1 MNLKALLL
9 VFVALCCLIVE
20 DSDAARRKRRG
31 RRRYSGPPPT
41 HPVVLWSKTL
51 AASTDPEQRKI
62 AAFKLSQYSQ
72 TIYQESIINN
82 LIKCMKDS
90 DVEIK
95 VLCAKAM
102 GRAGTQS
109 QADSVRRALID
120 QYNADPTLRS
130 TIVRTFIIR
139 KDQSEKVHDLF
150 LKSLKTSE
158 DPEAIIPLATYFEEN
173 GSGSQKFV
181 DALVESFNKHDNI
194 KLKRSVVKALGAKG
208 QGQNEVVALL
218 ASCSVSK
225 DTPLSL
231 NCLSGLQSQARRDPR
246 AWPAVEKAI
255 ESSDPDVLMATLDVI
270 NSLPEA
276 PKKEIAVRLVEII
289 DDMDDTEIQEKAVLA
304 LGVCGDHTEPTV
316 KALSEL
322 LEDKGTDEGV
332 RIAAALV
339 MGRQADLFPEQ
350 PQTALTK
357 CLSDSK
363 TQNLRTACEL
373 GLQELK
379 ARKALAEKN
388 PPMAPVVSVP
398 PASESPAPRTT
409 AENDSAANDAE
420 PVGAGTE
427 GRFEKPAEKDRVR
440 E

>member
-1 MNLKALLL
+1 MRLKAFLLIL
-9 VFVALCCLIVE
+9 VVLCLFVS
-20 DSDAARRKRRG
+20 DSAEARRRKRA

-51 AASTDPEQRKI
+51 AESTDPEQRKI

-72 TIYQESIINN
+72 TIYQESIISN

-109 QADSVRRALID
+109 QAESVRRALIE
-120 QYNADPTLRS
+120 QYHSDPVLRS
-130 TIVRTFIIR
+130 TIVRTFIVR
-139 KDQSEKVHDLF
+139 RDNTEKVHDLF
-150 LKSLKTSE
+150 LKSLKSGD
-158 DPEAIIPLATYFEEN
+158 DPEALIPLATYFEEN
-173 GSGSQKFV
+173 GNGNQKFV
-181 DALVESFNKHDNI
+181 DALVDAYNKHENI
-194 KLKRSVVKALGAKG
+194 KLKRSLVKALASKG

-218 ASCSVSK
+218 AACAASK
-225 DTPLSL
+225 DTPLAL

-276 PKKEIAVRLVEII
+276 PKKEVAARLVEMV

-316 KALSEL
+316 AALTEL
-322 LEDKGTDEGV
+322 LDDKGHDEGV

-339 MGRQADLFPEQ
+339 MGRQADLFPEK
-350 PQTALTK
+350 PQSALTK
-357 CLSDSK
+357 CLAEAR

-379 ARKALAEKN
+379 TRKAIAEKN
-388 PPMAPVVSVP
+388 PPVVPLVANP
-398 PASESPAPRTT
+398 PTESPSPRST
-409 AENDSAANDAE
+409 AESGATANDGTPAE
-420 PVGAGTE
+420 TGPE
-427 GRFEKPAEKDRVR
+427 GRFEKPAEKERLP